1 MLGRLRRGV
10 AGREVGFS
18 YLYGRRKSESISPE
32 KLGGGADDRTNRTGV
47 SPWAYTRIPVGLSW
61 PNLSLNEGNDSDSML
76 RSLVS
81 YMSPL
86 LYM

>member
-1 MLGRLRRGV
+1 MLGEAKKGV
-10 AGREVGFS
+10 AGREVCFS
-18 YLYGRRKSESISPE
+18 YLYGRGESESISPE
-32 KLGGGADDRTNRTGV
+32 KLGGGADDRTNRTGE
-47 SPWAYTRIPVGLSW
+47 SLWAYTRIPVGLSW

-76 RSLVS
+76 RSLES